1 MGRFIIRIAVPD
13 TDMTAELD
21 ILDWIHSFSSPW
33 MDSLMLGVT
42 TVSTH
47 AAVWLLTA
55 ALLILSNRGRRTGC
69 SMVLAVLIALVV
81 ADLVMKPLFCRER
94 PCDLADFELLV
105 SVPTTY
111 SLPSGHTAMAFAPAT
126 VMFLRDRRAGTVALV
141 FAALVGLS
149 RMYLFV
155 HWPTDVV
162 VGALVGIASG
172 YVAVPLT
179 GRAAARWGRGPTG
192 GAEG

>member
-1 MGRFIIRIAVPD
+1 
-13 TDMTAELD
+13 MTAELE
-21 ILDWIHSFSSPW
+21 ILHWIHSFSSPG
-33 MDSLMLGVT
+33 MDALMLGVT

-47 AAVWLLTA
+47 AAVWLLAA
-55 ALLILSNRGRRTGC
+55 ALLILSNRERRTGC
-69 SMVLAVLIALVV
+69 SMVLAVLIAFTI

-94 PCDLADFELLV
+94 PCDLAGFELLV

-111 SLPSGHTAMAFAPAT
+111 SFPSGHTAMAFAPAT
-126 VMFLRDRRAGTVALV
+126 VLFLRDRRAGAVALA
-141 FAALVGLS
+141 FAALVGVS

-162 VGALVGIASG
+162 VGALVGIVSG
-172 YVAVPLT
+172 YVAALLT
-179 GRAAARWGRGPTG
+179 ERAAARWGRGPPG